1 MNIVTDRSRRAGRRR
16 LVALLIVAAV
26 VPPTLLLWVATSSAS
41 TAERGQP
48 PAVSVVATDPA
59 GHVATPLLSARRV
72 PGVVTGQLATKDL
85 LANLQQ
91 FSADLPA
98 PSCVSVAVDATV
110 VFDSNG
116 GEPVMPASNMKLVVA
131 AVALDK
137 LGADYRFTTSVNQG
151 PDGTLYLVGGGDP
164 VLGSQAYVDA
174 ALAVAA
180 RNAGSGS
187 LSEAPVDI
195 RTPVEQ
201 LADAVV
207 AAGVTQVP
215 AVVGDDSRYDQ
226 ERFVPSWPPD
236 YAAGLEAGPIGALM
250 IDDAF
255 ATFTPRF
262 TLAADPGREAAADF
276 AKLLRDRGVA
286 VGSSR
291 TGTVAADAAALTS
304 IQSPPLSD
312 VVTEMMVTSDNN
324 TAELLTKE
332 LGAVAGGAGT
342 REAGLQVVRDTLTA
356 WGLPLDGVT
365 LIDGSGLDRG
375 DRLTCR
381 LLLGVMDHA
390 GTTGPVAAS
399 LPVANQTGTLTPYF
413 AGNPL
418 AGKLRAKT
426 GTLTGAKALTGFV
439 PSDDGHAVTFAFVYN
454 GPNARE
460 SAASLW
466 DRFGQALATYPFH
479 PDLSTF
485 APAAAIDAGADHRLA
500 GDVPS
505 RHGAAAR
512 CGAAT
517 ARLRAALPR
526 AGGRLPGR

>member
-16 LVALLIVAAV
+16 LVALLVVAAI

-41 TAERGQP
+41 TAERGEP

-59 GHVATPLLSARRV
+59 PHVATPLLSARRV

-85 LANLQQ
+85 LASLQQ
-91 FSADLPA
+91 FVGDLPA
-98 PSCVSVAVDATV
+98 PTCVSVAIDGTV

-116 GEPVMPASNMKLVVA
+116 GEPVLPASNMKLVVA

-137 LGADYRFTTSVNQG
+137 LGAGYRYTTAVDQG

-164 VLGSQAYVDA
+164 VLASQAYLDA
-174 ALAVAA
+174 AAAVAA
-180 RNAGSGS
+180 RNAGSGT
-187 LSEAPVDI
+187 LSESPVDI

-207 AAGVTQVP
+207 AAGVTDVP
-215 AVVGDDSRYDQ
+215 AVVGDDSRYDH
-226 ERFVPSWPPD
+226 ERFVPSWPPA
-236 YAAGLEAGPIGALM
+236 YATGLEAGPLGALM

-262 TLAADPGREAAADF
+262 TLAADPAGDAAADF
-276 AKLLRDRGVA
+276 AQLLRDRGVA
-286 VGSSR
+286 VDASR
-291 TGTVAADAAALTS
+291 AGTVPADAAGLTS

-312 VVTEMMVTSDNN
+312 VVTEMLATSDNN

-332 LGAVAGGAGT
+332 LGATAGGAGT
-342 REAGLQVVRDTLTA
+342 REAGLQVIQDTLSA

-365 LIDGSGLDRG
+365 LVDGSGLDRG
-375 DRLTCR
+375 DRLSCR
-381 LLLGVMDHA
+381 LLLGVMDHV
-390 GTTGPVAAS
+390 GTSGPVAAA
-399 LPVANQTGTLTPYF
+399 LPIANQTGTLLPYF

-439 PSDDGHAVTFAFVYN
+439 AADDGHTLTFAFVYN

-460 SAASLW
+460 SAASMW
-466 DRFGQALATYPFH
+466 DRFGRTLATYPYH
-479 PDLSTF
+479 PDLSAF
-485 APAAAIDAGADHRLA
+485 APSAPIAG
-500 GDVPS
+500 S
-505 RHGAAAR
+505 
-512 CGAAT
+512 
-517 ARLRAALPR
+517 
-526 AGGRLPGR
+526 

>member
-16 LVALLIVAAV
+16 LSVLLVVAAI

-41 TAERGQP
+41 TAERGEP
-48 PAVSVVATDPA
+48 PAVSVVATDA
-59 GHVATPLLSARRV
+59 GGHVATPLLSARRV
-72 PGVVTGQLATKDL
+72 PGVVTGQLATTDL

-91 FSADLPA
+91 FTGDLPA
-98 PSCVSVAVDATV
+98 PTCVSVAIDGTV

-116 GEPVMPASNMKLVVA
+116 GEPVLPASNMKLVVA

-137 LGADYRFTTSVNQG
+137 LGADYRFTTAVNQA

-164 VLGSQAYVDA
+164 VLGSQAYLDA
-174 ALAVAA
+174 AAAVAA

-187 LSEAPVDI
+187 LSEPPVDI
-195 RTPVEQ
+195 HTPVEQ

-236 YAAGLEAGPIGALM
+236 YANGLEAGPLGALM

-262 TLAADPGREAAADF
+262 TLAADPGRDAANDF
-276 AKLLRDRGVA
+276 AQLLRDRGVA
-286 VGSSR
+286 VGTSR
-291 TGTVAADAAALTS
+291 TGTVPPDATPLTT

-312 VVTEMMVTSDNN
+312 VLTEMMVTSDNN
-324 TAELLTKE
+324 TSELLTKE
-332 LGAVAGGAGT
+332 LGAAVGGAGT
-342 REAGLQVVRDTLTA
+342 REAGLQVIRDTLTA

-365 LIDGSGLDRG
+365 LVDGSGLDRG

-381 LLLGVMDHA
+381 LLLGVIDHA
-390 GTTGPVAAS
+390 GPTGPLAAS
-399 LPVANQTGTLTPYF
+399 LPIANQTGTLAPF
-413 AGNPL
+413 FEGNPL
-418 AGKLRAKT
+418 AGKLRAKS

-439 PSDDGHAVTFAFVYN
+439 PTDDGHTVTFSFVYN

-466 DRFGQALATYPFH
+466 DRFARALATYPYH
-479 PDLSTF
+479 PDLSAF
-485 APAAAIDAGADHRLA
+485 APAAAVA
-500 GDVPS
+500 
-505 RHGAAAR
+505 
-512 CGAAT
+512 
-517 ARLRAALPR
+517 
-526 AGGRLPGR
+526 AGG